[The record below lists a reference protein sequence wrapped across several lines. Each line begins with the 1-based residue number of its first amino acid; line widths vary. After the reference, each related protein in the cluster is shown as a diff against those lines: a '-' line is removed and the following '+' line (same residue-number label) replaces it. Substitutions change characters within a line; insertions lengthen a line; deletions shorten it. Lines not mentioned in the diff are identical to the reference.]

1 MGEKIRILFL
11 SANPSSTGRI
21 GVDKEARKI
30 DEMIEK
36 GSGRGDFELTKYLA
50 LGADDLPHLLMKHK
64 PHIVHFSGHG
74 SYAREIVVEGA
85 GGRSKRLKN
94 DALVELFRV
103 HRGDVRVVVLNAC
116 LTKPAAQ
123 ALAEVVDYTIGIKRA
138 IGDKAAITFAGAFY
152 LALSHGNP
160 VTKAFDSAMSQLSL
174 AKVRQTGGL
183 EIFFRDGL
191 DLTAPFPNPADDDR
205 AELREALRRLLAD
218 DATADQTGLV
228 RRATKDGAL
237 TLAQSEEAAVG
248 EAKIVETAREGG
260 GAGLRAEVDS
270 ATYRRIQERL
280 FPPPPGLPPPLPGLV
295 VIGREDSL
303 SKVRGLLQPEG
314 REEPELNLTVV
325 RGWPGV
331 GKTTLVGV
339 LGRDP
344 EVLMTFPDGVLW
356 TSLERR
362 PELMTK
368 LAEWGRMLGTDELL
382 RTPTPDEAAVKL
394 GALIR
399 HRRMLLIVDDI
410 WDATHALPFIKAA
423 TGSAC
428 ALLATTRLTSVAEQ
442 LVESAYK
449 GPAADEKWIYRLP
462 ELTEENSLLL
472 LRHLIPTIVE
482 KYRDECGQLVRD
494 LGCLPLALHVA
505 GRLLRSEERLGL
517 SVARLIDDIREGAK
531 LFPEPAPLDR
541 AEGTVLPTV
550 HALLQRST
558 DELDPQARR
567 HFAFLGPFAPKP
579 ATFSLA
585 ALKAQWRVEDPLPTV
600 RKLVGHGLL
609 EPVGEARFQMH
620 ELLVHHARLLLESGR
635 V

>member
-11 SANPSSTGRI
+11 SANPTATGRI

-30 DEMIEK
+30 DEMLEK
-36 GSGRGDFELTKYLA
+36 GSKRDDFELSKYLA
-50 LGADDLPHLLMKHK
+50 LSADDLPHLLMKHK

-74 SYAREIVVEGA
+74 SYAREIVVEGG
-85 GGRSKRLKN
+85 GGRSKRIKTE
-94 DALVELFRV
+94 ALVELFKI
-103 HRGDVRVVVLNAC
+103 HRAYVRVIVLNAC

-123 ALAEVVDYTIGIKRA
+123 ALSEVVDYTVGIKRA
-138 IGDKAAITFAGAFY
+138 IGDKAAISFAGAFY

-160 VTKAFDSAMSQLSL
+160 VPRAFASAESQLKL
-174 AKVRQTGGL
+174 GDVRQTGGL
-183 EIFFRDGL
+183 ELFFRDGL
-191 DLTAPFPNPADDDR
+191 DPDAPFPNPEADDM
-205 AELREALRRLLAD
+205 AKLKEALRHLSD
-218 DATADQTGLV
+218 DNATADETNLV
-228 RRATKDGAL
+228 RQATKDGAL
-237 TLAQSEEAAVG
+237 TLAQDEEAAGG
-248 EAKIVETAREGG
+248 EVKIVETAREKGG
-260 GAGLRAEVDS
+260 GAVLRAEADS

-280 FPPPPGLPPPLPGLV
+280 FPPAPGLPPPLPGLV
-295 VIGREDSL
+295 VIGREKSL
-303 SKVRGLLQPEG
+303 SEVRGLLQPAG
-314 REEPELNLTVV
+314 GAGSELSLTVV

-344 EVLMTFPDGVLW
+344 DVLKTFPDGVLW

-410 WDATHALPFIKAA
+410 WDPAHALPFIRAA
-423 TGSAC
+423 TGSLC
-428 ALLATTRLTSVAEQ
+428 ALLATTRLTSVAEK
-442 LVESAYK
+442 LAESANDDK
-449 GPAADEKWIYRLP
+449 SIYYLP
-462 ELTEENSLLL
+462 VLTEENSLKL
-472 LRHLIPTIVE
+472 LRLIIPGIVE
-482 KYRDECGQLVRD
+482 KYADECRELVTD

-505 GRLLRSEERLGL
+505 GRLLKSEEKMGL
-517 SVARLIDDIREGAK
+517 SVAKLIKDVREGSK
-531 LFPEPAPLDR
+531 LFPAPAPLDR

-558 DELDPQARR
+558 DELDPQTRA

-585 ALKAQWRVEDPLPTV
+585 AMKSQWRVADPRPIV
-600 RKLVGHGLL
+600 RRLVGYGLL
-609 EPVGEARFQMH
+609 EPVGEQRFQMH
-620 ELLVHHARLLLESGR
+620 ELLVQHARSLLKKK
-635 V
+635 